1 MKDYKIVNIS
11 SKTLSLFKRCFDKN
25 GSPKEEEKV
34 KWQFLESPI
43 NERYVDIALDKKNNQ
58 VAAIYA
64 IFPIAFILDSK
75 IVTASQSLDT
85 MTDKDYRG
93 KGLFV
98 NLAKDVYDKAS
109 QNNIQFVY
117 GFPNGNSIHGF
128 IRKLNWINLDP
139 VPFLIKPLK
148 TKYFTKRISFL
159 SWLPNINLSKV
170 KNKLVIKD
178 ISIIENN
185 LFPNEVNKIWYEFSK
200 SFKVALNRDKEYLDW
215 RYLKKPLEN
224 YRIIHAYTKENEYLG
239 FVVFAIKEKHGGK
252 IGYVMEL
259 IYNPSSKKV
268 GEVLLSYAVN
278 EMKKSQCDCVLSWC
292 FDHSP
297 NYNAFKKSKFYKI
310 PEKLKPIELHFG
322 VRFFN
327 SETSEIINNRENWY
341 LSYSD
346 SDTV

>member
-11 SKTLSLFKRCFDKN
+11 SETLSLFKKCFDKN
-25 GSPKEEEKV
+25 GSSKEEEKV

-43 NERYVDIALDKKNNQ
+43 NERYVDIALDKENNNI
-58 VAAIYA
+58 AAIYA
-64 IFPIAFILDSK
+64 VFPVTFILDSK
-75 IVTASQSLDT
+75 NVTGSQSLDT
-85 MTDKDYRG
+85 MTDIDYRG

-109 QNNIQFVY
+109 QNNIQLVY

-128 IRKLNWINLDP
+128 IRKLDWVNLDP

-170 KNKLVIKD
+170 KKTPIINN
-178 ISIIENN
+178 ISIIENKF
-185 LFPNEVNKIWYEFSK
+185 FPNEVNNIWCEFSK
-200 SFKVALNRDKEYLDW
+200 SFKIAVNRDKEYLEW
-215 RYLKKPLEN
+215 RYLKKPLED
-224 YRIIHAYTKENEYLG
+224 YRIIHAYTREKEYLG
-239 FVVFAIKEKHGGK
+239 FVVFTIKEKHGGK
-252 IGYVMEL
+252 IGYIMEL
-259 IYNPSSKKV
+259 IYDTANKSV
-268 GEVLLSYAVN
+268 GEVLIDYAVN
-278 EMKKSQCDCVLSWC
+278 EIKKSQCDCVLSWC

-322 VRFFN
+322 ARSFN
-327 SETSEIINNRENWY
+327 SDVSEIINNRENWY